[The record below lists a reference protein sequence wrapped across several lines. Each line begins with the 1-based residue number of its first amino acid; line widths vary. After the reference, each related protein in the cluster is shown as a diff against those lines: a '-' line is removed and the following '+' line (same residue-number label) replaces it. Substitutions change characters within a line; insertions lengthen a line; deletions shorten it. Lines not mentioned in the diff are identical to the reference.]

1 MSQLSSNRFTVNS
14 NDENSFFKAWAD
26 DAALMKQ
33 QPGFTSTQLHRGIAD
48 STTLINYAVREST
61 VNKVDVSLDYLTI
74 LPVL

>member
-1 MSQLSSNRFTVNS
+1 VSQLSSNRFTVNS

-26 DAALMKQ
+26 DSALMKQ
-33 QPGFTSTQLHRGIAD
+33 QPGFTSTQLHIGIAD